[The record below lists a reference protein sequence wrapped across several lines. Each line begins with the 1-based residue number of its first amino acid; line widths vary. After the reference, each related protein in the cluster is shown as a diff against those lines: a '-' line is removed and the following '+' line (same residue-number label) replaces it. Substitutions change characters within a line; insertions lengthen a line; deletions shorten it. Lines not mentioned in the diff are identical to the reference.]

1 MCKITNNFNI
11 HELWDFESSLV
22 REKERRQELSESRCS
37 KEEINVKYLHIM
49 NLYYIQRTV
58 ESREN
63 KKYDST
69 EKR

>member
-1 MCKITNNFNI
+1 
-11 HELWDFESSLV
+11 
-22 REKERRQELSESRCS
+22 
-37 KEEINVKYLHIM
+37 M

-69 EKR
+69 DKR